1 MENWK
6 SKCKKEILT
15 VICISL
21 IFGMS
26 ACSSKNQESVQS
38 SADNGSSL
46 ESSGLP
52 ETAIDTE
59 TPTQY
64 VYSSETI
71 TFTEYGD
78 RVDVC
83 DVASR
88 GEQVYILME
97 VKNWEEGDAD
107 DQPSEVFYQVMSCAM
122 DGSQRSV
129 SDKITL
135 QAEAGNITEIHIS
148 DAGCVAALCQPSGNS
163 SMKLLFWD
171 VFRDISWEK
180 ETGTSEGK
188 LFLQGEDMIVLCV
201 DNGNYTTVSYDKSG
215 KSGKSIKMDA
225 EVFEDAQAVYLQPDG
240 CFFVVKMDM
249 KGATYG
255 QVYDPASDLAEQ
267 ISLPDKFSRYQ
278 VFQGAATDVLLC
290 DTVGVYG
297 YDVGDAMP
305 VTVATYIDAGL
316 DIERFQL
323 VRQID
328 ETHFAGTYYEGI
340 NNVLGLFS
348 RTKAPDDQ
356 VIVLG
361 VFNESD
367 IHKDRILDFN
377 REDNGYRITVKQYVA
392 YSDELDA
399 YTQLNNDILA
409 GNMPDILAI
418 DTGATLRNLIS
429 EGLLADVGELL
440 SQDAELSDVEF
451 MENVFDALRVDSVLY
466 QIVPSFAVDTMI
478 AKQSIIGDRTGWS
491 MEEFSQV
498 VASLPE
504 GMDVVSEMSGYGYM
518 ADYMDACADEIID
531 YASGT
536 CHFNSPDFI
545 AALEFAATLPEKAET
560 YGDGE
565 YMIDHPGHMFD
576 SRYLE
581 DKVLLQ
587 PVSIVRIR
595 DLCSR
600 INGALGEDGAYVG
613 FPSDSREGGV
623 FRIYGT
629 NYVLSSQSSH
639 LEGAWSFARYLLTED
654 YQSGMLDRSG
664 GLPTRKEVFEK
675 NVQDAAEYEGF
686 CFINDEY
693 RNLPAL
699 TQEQIDRAVDFI
711 EGVHHFTFDDEA
723 VMNIIYEEAES
734 YFQGQKDVESVAD
747 VIQNRVELYLH
758 LGSLADKQDE
768 NIPLGME
775 ERYKAILLGDGDF
788 VNIDRSDQD
797 IRLSLENI
805 KEVVSD
811 EDWVTGK
818 VIKFTIVDLDGN
830 GENEIV
836 LWIQSNNGL
845 DYGFEILY
853 FQDQE
858 VYGFTLPYRGFMDLK
873 TDGTFYSSG
882 GLDNRGIR
890 RLRLSERGYTI
901 EEVSDS
907 EFQEEKTDV
916 EWYDLTPDN
925 VELAFKIS

>member
-6 SKCKKEILT
+6 NKCKKGILA

-21 IFGMS
+21 IFSVS
-26 ACSSKNQESVQS
+26 ACSSKDQESVQS
-38 SADNGSSL
+38 SADNAIIFDSS
-46 ESSGLP
+46 EQP
-52 ETAIDTE
+52 DTAIDTE
-59 TPTQY
+59 TPVQY
-64 VYSSETI
+64 MYSNDTV

-83 DVASR
+83 DVASK

-97 VKNWEEGDAD
+97 VKNWEDGDAD
-107 DQPSEVFYQVMSCAM
+107 DQPSEVFYQVMTCLM
-122 DGSQRSV
+122 DGSERSV

-135 QAEAGNITEIHIS
+135 QEEAGNITEIHIS
-148 DAGCVAALCQPSGNS
+148 DTGCVAALGQPSGDG

-171 VFRDISWEK
+171 VFQKISWEK
-180 ETGTSEGK
+180 ETTASEGK
-188 LFLQGEDMIVLCV
+188 LFLQGEDMIVFCV
-201 DNGNYTTVSYDKSG
+201 DDGNYTMVSYDKSG
-215 KSGKSIKMDA
+215 ESGESINMDA
-225 EVFEDAQAVYLQPDG
+225 EVFEEAQAVYLQPDG
-240 CFFVVKMDM
+240 CFFVVKMETD
-249 KGATYG
+249 GVTYG
-255 QVYDPASDLAEQ
+255 QVYDPESGLAEQ

-278 VFQGAATDVLLC
+278 VFQGATTDVLLC

-297 YDVGDAMP
+297 YDMGDVMP

-377 REDNGYRITVKQYVA
+377 QEDNGYRITVKQYVT

-418 DTGATLRNLIS
+418 DSGVKLHDFIS
-429 EGLLADVGELL
+429 EGLLADVGELIA
-440 SQDAELSDVEF
+440 QDAELSNVEF
-451 MENVFDALRVDSVLY
+451 MENVFDALHVDGVLY
-466 QIVPSFAVDTMI
+466 QVVPSFAVDTMI
-478 AKQSIIGDRTGWS
+478 AKQSIVGSRTGWNA
-491 MEEFSQV
+491 EEFSQV
-498 VASLPE
+498 LAALPE
-504 GMDVVSEMSGYGYM
+504 GMDVVSEMSGYGYI
-518 ADYMDACADEIID
+518 ADYMDACANEIID

-536 CHFNSPDFI
+536 CHFDSSDFI
-545 AALEFAATLPEKAET
+545 AALEFAATLPEEAKT

-565 YMIDHPGHMFD
+565 YTIDHPGHMFD

-587 PVSIVRIR
+587 QVSIVRVR

-623 FRIYGT
+623 LRIYGT
-629 NYVLSSQSSH
+629 SFVLSNQSSH

-664 GLPTRKEVFEK
+664 GLPTRKDVFED
-675 NVQDAAEYEGF
+675 NVQDAAGYEGF

-699 TQEQIDRAVDFI
+699 TLEQLNRAVNFM
-711 EGVHHFTFDDEA
+711 EGVHHFTFDDET

-747 VIQNRVELYLH
+747 AIQKRVGLYLKP
-758 LGSLADKQDE
+758 GSLAGKQDE
-768 NIPLGME
+768 NMSSGME
-775 ERYKAILLGDGDF
+775 ERYKEILLGDGDF
-788 VNIDRSDQD
+788 VNIDRSNQD

-853 FQDQE
+853 FHDQE
-858 VYGFTLPYRGFMDLK
+858 VYGFTLPYRAFMDLK

-907 EFQEEKTDV
+907 ESQEEKTDV